1 MKNLKKEIRK
11 TLVETKRNKENK
23 IIESKIVKS
32 RLNAILESTPDFKSF
47 KKLPF
52 ERQWEIGV
60 PLMQEIAYL
69 KELGVDDDL
78 LISEE
83 KGIWD
88 LLGSIFGTGISSG
101 AETIFEAML
110 SSLLKKLGLSGF
122 IADAIIFFFARN
134 PSRIFESFKDCRAL
148 AKNIGQAI
156 TEAYIVKL
164 QRQYNI
170 TGGGMDFIRNALMET
185 LESSDFGA
193 KLADQFA
200 EFVCGFFNTV
210 AGKGKEV
217 MSAINTPKP
226 AAPAAVTT

>member
-1 MKNLKKEIRK
+1 MKNLKNEIRK
-11 TLVETKRNKENK
+11 TLVETKKNKENK

-32 RLNAILESTPDFKSF
+32 RLKAILESTPDFKSF

-78 LISEE
+78 LITEG
-83 KGIWD
+83 GIWD
-88 LLGSIFGTGISSG
+88 MLGSIFGTGMSSG

-200 EFVCGFFNTV
+200 EFVCGFFNTIS
-210 AGKGKEV
+210 GKGKEV

-226 AAPAAVTT
+226 AAQPATA

>member
-11 TLVETKRNKENK
+11 TLVETKKTKENK

-32 RLNAILESTPDFKSF
+32 RINAILESTPDFKVF

-69 KELGVDDDL
+69 KEFGVDDDL
-78 LISEE
+78 LITEG
-83 KGIWD
+83 GIWD
-88 LLGSIFGTGISSG
+88 MLGSIFGTGLSAG
-101 AETIFEAML
+101 GQTIFESML
-110 SSLLKKLGLSGF
+110 SSLLKKLGLTGF
-122 IADAIIFFFARN
+122 IADAVVFFFSRN
-134 PSRIFESFKDCRAL
+134 PGKIFESFKDCRAL
-148 AKNIGQAI
+148 SKNIGDAI
-156 TEAYIVKL
+156 MEAYIVKL
-164 QRQYNI
+164 QREYNV

-185 LESSDFGA
+185 LQSSDFA
-193 KLADQFA
+193 SKLADQFA
-200 EFVCGFFNTV
+200 EFICGFYNTV

-226 AAPAAVTT
+226 AAPAVATT

>member
-1 MKNLKKEIRK
+1 MNNLKKEIRK

-23 IIESKIVKS
+23 IIESKIVRS
-32 RLNAILESTPDFKSF
+32 RINAILESTPDFKSF

-78 LISEE
+78 LITEA
-83 KGIWD
+83 GIWD
-88 LLGSIFGTGISSG
+88 MLGSIFGTGLSAG
-101 AETIFEAML
+101 GETIFEAML

-122 IADAIIFFFARN
+122 IADAVTFFFSRN
-134 PSRIFESFKDCRAL
+134 PSKIFESFKDCNAL
-148 AKNIGQAI
+148 SKNVGQAI
-156 TEAYIVKL
+156 MEAYIVKL
-164 QRQYNI
+164 QREYNI
-170 TGGGMDFIRNALMET
+170 SGGGMDFIRNALMET
-185 LESSDFGA
+185 LENSDFGS

-200 EFVCGFFNTV
+200 QFICGFYNTI

-226 AAPAAVTT
+226 ATQAATT

>member
-1 MKNLKKEIRK
+1 MKNLKNDIRK
-11 TLVETKRNKENK
+11 TLVETKKNKENK

-32 RLNAILESTPDFKSF
+32 RINAILESTPDFKSF

-78 LISEE
+78 LITEG
-83 KGIWD
+83 GIWD
-88 LLGSIFGTGISSG
+88 LLGSIFGTGMSAGS
-101 AETIFEAML
+101 ETIFEALL
-110 SSLLKKLGLSGF
+110 SSLLKKLGFTGF
-122 IADAIIFFFARN
+122 IADAVVFFFSRH
-134 PSRIFESFKDCRAL
+134 PSKIFESFKDCRAL
-148 AKNIGQAI
+148 SKNLAQAI
-156 TEAYIVKL
+156 TEAYILKL
-164 QRQYNI
+164 QREYNI
-170 TGGGMDFIRNALMET
+170 SGKGMDFIRNALMET
-185 LESSDFGA
+185 LENSDFGA

-200 EFVCGFFNTV
+200 QFVCGFYDTI

-226 AAPAAVTT
+226 AAPVAATT

>member
-1 MKNLKKEIRK
+1 MKNLKNDIRK
-11 TLVETKRNKENK
+11 TLVETKKNKENK

-32 RLNAILESTPDFKSF
+32 RINAILESTPDFKSF

-78 LISEE
+78 LITEG
-83 KGIWD
+83 GIWD
-88 LLGSIFGTGISSG
+88 LLGSIFGTGISAGS
-101 AETIFEAML
+101 ETIFEALL
-110 SSLLKKLGLSGF
+110 SSLLKKLGFTGF
-122 IADAIIFFFARN
+122 IADAVVFFFSRN
-134 PSRIFESFKDCRAL
+134 PVKIFESFKDCRAL
-148 AKNIGQAI
+148 SKNLAQAI
-156 TEAYIVKL
+156 TEAYILKL
-164 QRQYNI
+164 QREYNI
-170 TGGGMDFIRNALMET
+170 SGKGMDFIRNALMET
-185 LESSDFGA
+185 LENSDFGA

-200 EFVCGFFNTV
+200 QFVCGFYDTI

-226 AAPAAVTT
+226 AAPVAATT

>member
-11 TLVETKRNKENK
+11 TLVETKKNKENK

-32 RLNAILESTPDFKSF
+32 RLKAILESTPDFKSF

-78 LISEE
+78 LITEG
-83 KGIWD
+83 GIWD
-88 LLGSIFGTGISSG
+88 MLGSIFGTGISAG
-101 AETIFEAML
+101 GETIFEAML
-110 SSLLKKLGLSGF
+110 SSLLKKLGFSGF
-122 IADAIIFFFARN
+122 IADAVTFFFSRN
-134 PSRIFESFKDCRAL
+134 PGKIWESFKDCNAL
-148 AKNIGQAI
+148 SKNVGQAI
-156 TEAYIVKL
+156 MEAYVVKL
-164 QRQYNI
+164 QREYNVS
-170 TGGGMDFIRNALMET
+170 GKGMDFIRNALMET
-185 LESSDFGA
+185 LENSDFGS

-200 EFVCGFFNTV
+200 GFICGFYNTI

-226 AAPAAVTT
+226 ATQAATT

>member
-1 MKNLKKEIRK
+1 MKNLKNEIRK
-11 TLVETKRNKENK
+11 TLVETKKNKENK

-32 RLNAILESTPDFKSF
+32 RINAILESTPDFKSF

-78 LISEE
+78 LITEG
-83 KGIWD
+83 GIWD
-88 LLGSIFGTGISSG
+88 LLGSIFGTGISAGS
-101 AETIFEAML
+101 ETIFEALL
-110 SSLLKKLGLSGF
+110 SSLLKKLGFTGF
-122 IADAIIFFFARN
+122 IADAVVFFFSRH
-134 PSRIFESFKDCRAL
+134 PSKIFESFKDCNAL
-148 AKNIGQAI
+148 SKNLAQAI
-156 TEAYIVKL
+156 TEAYIIKL
-164 QRQYNI
+164 QREYNVS
-170 TGGGMDFIRNALMET
+170 GKGMDFIRNALMET
-185 LESSDFGA
+185 LENSDFGA

-200 EFVCGFFNTV
+200 QFVCGFYNTI

-226 AAPAAVTT
+226 AAPVAATT

>member
-1 MKNLKKEIRK
+1 MKNLKNEIRK
-11 TLVETKRNKENK
+11 TLVETKKNKENK

-32 RLNAILESTPDFKSF
+32 RLKAILESTPDFKSF

-78 LISEE
+78 LITEG
-83 KGIWD
+83 GIWD
-88 LLGSIFGTGISSG
+88 MLGSIFGTGISAG
-101 AETIFEAML
+101 GETIFEAML
-110 SSLLKKLGLSGF
+110 SSLLKKLGFSGF
-122 IADAIIFFFARN
+122 IADAVTFFFSRN
-134 PSRIFESFKDCRAL
+134 PGKIWESFKDCNAL
-148 AKNIGQAI
+148 SKNVGQAI
-156 TEAYIVKL
+156 MEAYVVKL
-164 QRQYNI
+164 QREYNVS
-170 TGGGMDFIRNALMET
+170 GKGMDFIRNALMET
-185 LESSDFGA
+185 LENSDFGS

-200 EFVCGFFNTV
+200 GFICGFYNTI

-226 AAPAAVTT
+226 ATQAATT

>member
-1 MKNLKKEIRK
+1 MKNLKNEIRK
-11 TLVETKRNKENK
+11 TLVETKKNKENK

-69 KELGVDDDL
+69 KELGVDDNL
-78 LISEE
+78 LITEG
-83 KGIWD
+83 GIWD
-88 LLGSIFGTGISSG
+88 LLGSIFGTGISAGS
-101 AETIFEAML
+101 ETIFEALL
-110 SSLLKKLGLSGF
+110 SSLLKKLGFTGF
-122 IADAIIFFFARN
+122 IADAVVFFFSRH
-134 PSRIFESFKDCRAL
+134 PSKIFESFKDCNAL
-148 AKNIGQAI
+148 SKNLAQAI
-156 TEAYIVKL
+156 TEAYILKL
-164 QRQYNI
+164 QREYNI
-170 TGGGMDFIRNALMET
+170 TGKGMDFIRNALMET
-185 LESSDFGA
+185 LENSDFGA

-200 EFVCGFFNTV
+200 QFVCGFYNTI

-226 AAPAAVTT
+226 AAPVAATT

>member
-11 TLVETKRNKENK
+11 TLVETKKNKENK

-88 LLGSIFGTGISSG
+88 MLSSIFGTGISAG
-101 AETIFEAML
+101 GETIFEAML

-122 IADAIIFFFARN
+122 IADAITFFFSRN
-134 PSRIFESFKDCRAL
+134 PGKIWESFKDCRAL
-148 AKNIGQAI
+148 SKNVGQAI

-164 QRQYNI
+164 QREYNI
-170 TGGGMDFIRNALMET
+170 SGGGMDFIRNALMET
-185 LESSDFGA
+185 LENSDFGS

-200 EFVCGFFNTV
+200 EFICGFFNTV

-226 AAPAAVTT
+226 ATQAATT

>member
-1 MKNLKKEIRK
+1 MNNLKKEIRK

-23 IIESKIVKS
+23 IIESKIVRS
-32 RLNAILESTPDFKSF
+32 RINAILESTPDFKSF

-78 LISEE
+78 LITEA
-83 KGIWD
+83 GIWD
-88 LLGSIFGTGISSG
+88 MLGSIFGTGLSAG
-101 AETIFEAML
+101 GETIFEAML

-122 IADAIIFFFARN
+122 IADAVTFFFSRN
-134 PSRIFESFKDCRAL
+134 PGKIFESFKDCNAL
-148 AKNIGQAI
+148 SKNVGQAI
-156 TEAYIVKL
+156 MEAYIVKL
-164 QRQYNI
+164 QREYNVS
-170 TGGGMDFIRNALMET
+170 GGGMDFIRNALMET
-185 LESSDFGA
+185 LENSDFGS

-200 EFVCGFFNTV
+200 QFICGFYNTI

-226 AAPAAVTT
+226 ATQAATT

>member
-1 MKNLKKEIRK
+1 MKNLKNEIRK
-11 TLVETKRNKENK
+11 TLVETKKNKENK

-32 RLNAILESTPDFKSF
+32 RINAILESTPDFKSF

-78 LISEE
+78 LITEG
-83 KGIWD
+83 GIWD
-88 LLGSIFGTGISSG
+88 LLGSIFGTGMSAGS
-101 AETIFEAML
+101 ETIFEALL
-110 SSLLKKLGLSGF
+110 SSLLKKLGFTGF
-122 IADAIIFFFARN
+122 IADAVVFFFSRH
-134 PSRIFESFKDCRAL
+134 PSKIFESFKDCRAL
-148 AKNIGQAI
+148 SKNLAQAI
-156 TEAYIVKL
+156 TEAYILKL
-164 QRQYNI
+164 QREYNI
-170 TGGGMDFIRNALMET
+170 SGKGMDFIRNALMET
-185 LESSDFGA
+185 LENSDFGA

-200 EFVCGFFNTV
+200 QFVCGFYDTI

-226 AAPAAVTT
+226 AAPVAATT

>member
-11 TLVETKRNKENK
+11 TLVETKKNKENK

-78 LISEE
+78 LITEG
-83 KGIWD
+83 GIWD
-88 LLGSIFGTGISSG
+88 MLGSIFGTGISAG
-101 AETIFEAML
+101 GETIFEAML
-110 SSLLKKLGLSGF
+110 SSLLKKLGFSGF
-122 IADAIIFFFARN
+122 IADAVTFFFSRN
-134 PSRIFESFKDCRAL
+134 PGKIWESFKDCNAL
-148 AKNIGQAI
+148 SKNVGQAI
-156 TEAYIVKL
+156 MEAYVVKL
-164 QRQYNI
+164 QREYNVS
-170 TGGGMDFIRNALMET
+170 GKGMDFIRNALMET
-185 LESSDFGA
+185 LENSDFGS

-200 EFVCGFFNTV
+200 EFICGFYNTI

-226 AAPAAVTT
+226 AAPVAATT

>member
-1 MKNLKKEIRK
+1 MKNLKNEIRK
-11 TLVETKRNKENK
+11 TLVETKKNKENK

-32 RLNAILESTPDFKSF
+32 RINAILESTPDFKSF

-78 LISEE
+78 LITEG
-83 KGIWD
+83 GIWD

-110 SSLLKKLGLSGF
+110 SSLFKKLNFTGF
-122 IADAIIFFFARN
+122 LADAITFYFSRN
-134 PSRIFESFKDCRAL
+134 PMKIFESFRDCRAL
-148 AKNIGQAI
+148 SKNVGQAI
-156 TEAYIVKL
+156 MEAYIVKL
-164 QRQYNI
+164 QREYNVS
-170 TGGGMDFIRNALMET
+170 GKGMDFVRNALMET
-185 LESSDFGA
+185 LESSDFGS

-200 EFVCGFFNTV
+200 EFICGFFNTV
-210 AGKGKEV
+210 AGKGREV

-226 AAPAAVTT
+226 AAPVAATT